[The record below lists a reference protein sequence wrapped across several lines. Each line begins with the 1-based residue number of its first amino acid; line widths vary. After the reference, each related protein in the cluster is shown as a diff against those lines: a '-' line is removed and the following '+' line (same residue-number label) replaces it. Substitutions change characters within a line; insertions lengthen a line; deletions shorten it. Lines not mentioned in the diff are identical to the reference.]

1 VDREWK
7 IGGKRSKENLSFQRP
22 HIVLRR
28 AMAHLMP
35 PRVLTKIAEEER
47 ALENW
52 TRLAQGETTL

>member
-1 VDREWK
+1 
-7 IGGKRSKENLSFQRP
+7 
-22 HIVLRR
+22 
-28 AMAHLMP
+28 MAHLMP